1 MYLYLC
7 TIVLNSRSDLVFMT
21 FWPNLHLSVSQVGM
35 YVFGNSI
42 LRQKAKMF
50 LKFELQR
57 ALSKSP
63 IGMRCCCTEV
73 LQCAVHVQTIMDY
86 ILHFILWNFLE
97 EILTFVVMMMAHLIH
112 PLLKESFARVFQRT
126 TKTIYKK
133 TNFCNYLLPNIFT
146 IIYSNIWKIIGS
158 DPNRY
163 DKHLTLLNG

>member
-1 MYLYLC
+1 
-7 TIVLNSRSDLVFMT
+7 MT

-112 PLLKESFARVFQRT
+112 PLLKESFARVFLKNDQDHLLI
-126 TKTIYKK
+126 KNKFLQLFIAKHFYH
-133 TNFCNYLLPNIFT
+133 NLWQYLENYR
-146 IIYSNIWKIIGS
+146 IG
-158 DPNRY
+158 P
-163 DKHLTLLNG
+163 K

>member
-1 MYLYLC
+1 MLEQFALHFVFSFLLSCIMYNCTSTCLCLHIRRIAQYLVLY
-7 TIVLNSRSDLVFMT
+7 ILNSRSDLVFMT

-73 LQCAVHVQTIMDY
+73 LQCAAHVQTIMDY

-97 EILTFVVMMMAHLIH
+97 EILTFVVMMMAHMIH
-112 PLLKESFARVFQRT
+112 PLLKESFARVF
-126 TKTIYKK
+126 
-133 TNFCNYLLPNIFT
+133 
-146 IIYSNIWKIIGS
+146 
-158 DPNRY
+158 
-163 DKHLTLLNG
+163 